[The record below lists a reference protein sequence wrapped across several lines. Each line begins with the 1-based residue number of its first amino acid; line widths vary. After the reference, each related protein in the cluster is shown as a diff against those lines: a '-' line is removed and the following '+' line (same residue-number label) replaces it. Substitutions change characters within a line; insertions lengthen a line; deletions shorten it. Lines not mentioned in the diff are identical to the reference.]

1 MEVATNEFK
10 KGMKVVYKG
19 EPYVI
24 VEFQHVKPG
33 KGAAFVK
40 TRLKN
45 LLTGNVLDVNFRSGD
60 RLELAEIEE
69 REMQFLYSD
78 ADVFW
83 FMDIESF
90 EQVSVSR
97 EVLGDKAYY
106 LKDDMIVRALK
117 FKGEVVDIELPKFVD
132 LKVEET
138 EPGVKGDTVSGGS
151 KPAKLETGLVVNVP
165 LFVNEGD
172 TIRVDTRTG
181 EYVERVEK

>member
-1 MEVATNEFK
+1 MEVATNEFR
-10 KGMKVVYKG
+10 KGLRVIYRG

-60 RLELAEIEE
+60 KLELAETEE
-69 REMQFLYSD
+69 REMQFLYGEGD
-78 ADVFW
+78 TFC
-83 FMDIESF
+83 FMDIETF
-90 EQVSVSR
+90 EQVYVPR
-97 EVLGDKAYY
+97 DVLGNKAYY
-106 LKDDMIVRALK
+106 LKDDMVVKVLK
-117 FKGEVVDIELPKFVD
+117 FKGEVVDVEPPKFVE
-132 LKVEET
+132 LRVVET

-165 LFVNEGD
+165 LFINEGD
-172 TIRVDTRTG
+172 ILKIDTRTG
-181 EYVERVEK
+181 EYVERVG